1 MNGVEVPG
9 NAVSTK
15 EVQLS
20 DNHLNSVEDIKSILK
35 KTLHLPASQNIQ
47 NDTPFEYLGLDSIVG
62 GRFAS
67 SLSNSFKVEI
77 SADDIYKHDNL
88 RSLCEYINLK
98 MNGVE
103 VPGNAVS
110 TKEVQLSDNHSNS
123 VEDIKSN
130 VVFQGPIW
138 TTRT

>member
-1 MNGVEVPG
+1 M
-9 NAVSTK
+9 
-15 EVQLS
+15 
-20 DNHLNSVEDIKSILK
+20 NSVEDIKSILK

>member
-1 MNGVEVPG
+1 MMKKL
-9 NAVSTK
+9 ARRYK
-15 EVQLS
+15 
-20 DNHLNSVEDIKSILK
+20 KSSKLK
-35 KTLHLPASQNIQ
+35 IWDWLKMSQKVSQNIQ